1 MQFKHP
7 EILYFLVLL
16 IIPVLIHLF
25 QLQKFVKVPFT
36 NVAFLQQLVQQT
48 RKSSQLKKWLILAT
62 RILLFSAILFAF
74 SKPYFSSKDIDKKQ
88 QTFIYLDNSLSTNTE
103 GKKGNLLKNSAQE
116 LIENASE
123 NDIYSLVTNSKFFKN
138 ITKKELKTALLSIK
152 NTSKKLDLE
161 TVLLKIKSTYK
172 NEANILYK
180 NIVLSAFQN
189 TYNDEFINVTQPISL
204 LHLEPSK
211 KNNISIDSVF
221 TENKNTNKFV
231 VHVVIK
237 NQGEEKKNVP
247 IALYNDTTLVSKQS
261 FSIDKN
267 STQTIQFTIENT
279 SVFLGKLELTFND
292 TFSFDNTF
300 YFALNSTKKI
310 NVLAIGKA
318 TDFLSK
324 IYTKKEFN
332 FVSTTLQNTNY
343 NFIQKQQLIIINEI
357 EKIPPTLITSLV
369 TFSKNG
375 GNLVV
380 IPNQKIDL
388 NSYNTLFKNLTIGKI
403 NAIKNDTLKIT
414 RINYNHPLL
423 ADVFSK
429 KVQNF
434 QYPTTQS
441 HYTAS
446 FKNTS
451 TIIGY
456 ENKEDFIQ
464 EIKLQNSKLYWVASS
479 LQNKNSDFTNSPLI
493 VPVFYNFG
501 TRSLQHSK
509 LYYRLDKTNRIDVN
523 IQLAKDEILS
533 IKNNENSFIPLQQTF
548 QNKVSLTTK
557 EQPLVAGFYAI
568 VAQEKIIQN
577 IAFNNPK
584 EESVLN
590 YMDIKEL
597 SKDNKNLTISS
608 SIKDIFEELNKKN
621 EVHWLWKWFLALAI
635 VSLLLEI
642 LILKFLKP

>member
-1 MQFKHP
+1 M
-7 EILYFLVLL
+7 
-16 IIPVLIHLF
+16 
-25 QLQKFVKVPFT
+25 
-36 NVAFLQQLVQQT
+36 
-48 RKSSQLKKWLILAT
+48 
-62 RILLFSAILFAF
+62 
-74 SKPYFSSKDIDKKQ
+74 
-88 QTFIYLDNSLSTNTE
+88 
-103 GKKGNLLKNSAQE
+103 
-116 LIENASE
+116 
-123 NDIYSLVTNSKFFKN
+123 
-138 ITKKELKTALLSIK
+138 
-152 NTSKKLDLE
+152 
-161 TVLLKIKSTYK
+161 
-172 NEANILYK
+172 
-180 NIVLSAFQN
+180 
-189 TYNDEFINVTQPISL
+189 
-204 LHLEPSK
+204 
-211 KNNISIDSVF
+211 
-221 TENKNTNKFV
+221 
-231 VHVVIK
+231 
-237 NQGEEKKNVP
+237 
-247 IALYNDTTLVSKQS
+247 
-261 FSIDKN
+261 
-267 STQTIQFTIENT
+267 
-279 SVFLGKLELTFND
+279 
-292 TFSFDNTF
+292 
-300 YFALNSTKKI
+300 
-310 NVLAIGKA
+310 
-318 TDFLSK
+318 
-324 IYTKKEFN
+324 
-332 FVSTTLQNTNY
+332 STTLQNTNY

>member
-7 EILYFLVLL
+7 EILYFLALV
-16 IIPVLIHLF
+16 IIPILVHLF

-36 NVAFLQQLVQQT
+36 NVAFLQQLIQQT
-48 RKSSQLKKWLILAT
+48 RKSSRLKKWLILAT
-62 RILLFSAILFAF
+62 RIILFSAILFSF

-103 GKKGNLLKNSAQE
+103 GKKGDLLKNATQE
-116 LIENASE
+116 IIENTSE
-123 NDIYSLVTNSKFFKN
+123 NDTYSLLTNSKFLNN
-138 ITKKELKTALLSIK
+138 ITKTALKKELLNIK
-152 NTSKKLDLE
+152 NTPKKFNLE
-161 TVLLKIKSTYK
+161 TVLLKIKSNQKFET
-172 NEANILYK
+172 NTLYK
-180 NIVLSAFQN
+180 NILLSDFQY
-189 TYNDEFINVTQPISL
+189 TYKSKFTNVTPPISL
-204 LHLEPSK
+204 LNLEPSK

-221 TENKNTNKFV
+221 TEHKNTSKFI
-231 VHVVIK
+231 VHILLK

-247 IALYNDTTLVSKQS
+247 IALYNDEKLVSKQS

-279 SVFLGKLELTFND
+279 SVFLGKLEFTFSD
-292 TFSFDNTF
+292 TFPFDNTF
-300 YFALNSTKKI
+300 YFTLNSTKKI

-318 TDFLSK
+318 TNFLSK

-332 FVSTTLQNTNY
+332 FTNTTLQNTNY
-343 NFIQKQQLIIINEI
+343 NSIQKQQLIIINEL
-357 EKIPPTLITSLV
+357 EKIPQTLLTSLV
-369 TFSKNG
+369 NFSKNG
-375 GNLVV
+375 GNLVI
-380 IPNQKIDL
+380 IPTQKINL
-388 NSYNTLFKNLTIGKI
+388 NSYNTLFNNLNIGKI
-403 NAIKNDTLKIT
+403 NSVKKDTLKIT
-414 RINYNHPLL
+414 HINYRHPLL
-423 ADVFSK
+423 ANVFSK

-441 HYTAS
+441 HYPTS

-456 ENKEDFIQ
+456 ENNEGFIQ
-464 EIKLQNSKLYWVASS
+464 EVTLQNSKLYWVASS
-479 LQNKNSDFTNSPLI
+479 LQNKNSNFTNSPLI

-501 TRSLQHSK
+501 TTSLQHSK
-509 LYYRLDKTNRIDVN
+509 LYYQLDKTNKIDVN

-548 QNKVSLTTK
+548 QNKVSVTTK
-557 EQPLVAGFYAI
+557 EQPLVAGFYEI
-568 VAQEKIIQN
+568 VAQEKAIQQ

-590 YMDIKEL
+590 YMDLEEL
-597 SKDNKNLTISS
+597 SKDNKNLIISS
-608 SIKDIFEELNKKN
+608 SIKDTFEKLNKKN